1 MTRAG
6 PIGRI
11 FVAVLFIELI
21 ANLDAGILPVCAVGA
36 VSPFS
41 LCGVLV
47 ASRTLAF
54 GCRQRC
60 QGTLIHVKNHFDLSY
75 GDLGILGGTHG

>member
-1 MTRAG
+1 MTRTG

-36 VSPFS
+36 ASPFS
-41 LCGVLV
+41 CVVSSWRHVRWLFGAVNV
-47 ASRTLAF
+47 AR
-54 GCRQRC
+54 
-60 QGTLIHVKNHFDLSY
+60 VP
-75 GDLGILGGTHG
+75 